1 MDVSRRQLAAVL
13 TGAAVVQ
20 SRAQA
25 QAPVPVPA
33 DKEVDDARARQ
44 RIASQTIARVPLAM
58 SVEPAFQFKA

>member
-20 SRAQA
+20 A
-25 QAPVPVPA
+25 QAPAPVSA

-44 RIASQTIARVPLAM
+44 RIAAQTIARVPLAM